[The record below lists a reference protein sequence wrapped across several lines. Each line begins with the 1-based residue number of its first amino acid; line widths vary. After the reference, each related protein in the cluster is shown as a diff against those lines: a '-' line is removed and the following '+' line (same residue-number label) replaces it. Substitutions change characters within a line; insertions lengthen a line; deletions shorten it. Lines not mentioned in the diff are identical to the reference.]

1 MTPLR
6 KQAVSWF
13 FVLSALTISAIG
25 GSFVYLHNEAP
36 TDPAFIETH
45 LDASR
50 NFDVVGAK
58 KADYSDKEIT
68 EFIVKAN
75 QAEFNQKWHR
85 LLSIVGSLYL
95 ISASGI
101 VAITLRKEASPS
113 TLLE

>member
-6 KQAVSWF
+6 KQAVSWL

-25 GSFVYLHNEAP
+25 GSFVFLHNEAP

-45 LDASR
+45 LEASR
-50 NFDVVGAK
+50 NFDVAGAK

-85 LLSIVGSLYL
+85 LLSIVGSLYI
-95 ISASGI
+95 ISAFGI
-101 VAITLRKEASPS
+101 VAITLRKEANPS
-113 TLLE
+113 TQLE